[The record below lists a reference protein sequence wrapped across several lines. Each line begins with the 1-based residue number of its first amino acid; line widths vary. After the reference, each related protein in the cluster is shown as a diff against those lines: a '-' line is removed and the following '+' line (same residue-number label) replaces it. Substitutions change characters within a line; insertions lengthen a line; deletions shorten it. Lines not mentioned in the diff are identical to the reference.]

1 MNRIDRVSAIL
12 IQLQTK
18 KLVKASEIAERFG
31 ISLRTVY
38 RDIKALEEAGVPIGA
53 EAGRGY
59 YIVEG
64 YHLPPVMFTREEA
77 GSIVIAEKLV
87 DKFSDELS
95 RKHFNSATLKIK
107 SVLPM
112 REKEYLE
119 KVNNQVH
126 VLYKSFDGEFPNR
139 FLPDIQQAIAEK
151 KVIRIDYNSISKK
164 EKTENRLIEP
174 MWLCFYSFAWHVIGW
189 CRMRNNYRDFRADR
203 IINLSVLNET
213 FSPRNESPLH
223 EFMHILWKEYDLMEA
238 IIEMDKST
246 AEIFQNTKYYYGF
259 VEQKDKGNYYEMK
272 FAVNDYDYFAGWLL
286 TLGNKVNIVGPEILL
301 QKVVTITKELCTKY
315 IH

>member
-53 EAGRGY
+53 EAGKGY
-59 YIVEG
+59 YIVDG

-95 RKHFNSATLKIK
+95 RKHFNSATIKIK
-107 SVLPM
+107 SVLPS
-112 REKEYLE
+112 REKDYLE

-126 VLYKSFDGEFPNR
+126 VLHKSFDGEFPNR
-139 FLPDIQQAIAEK
+139 FIPDIQHAIAEK
-151 KVIRIDYNSISKK
+151 RVIRIDYNSISKK

-174 MWLCFYSFAWHVIGW
+174 LWLCFYSFAWHVIGW

-203 IINLSVLNET
+203 IIDLKVMDEQ
-213 FSPRNESPLH
+213 FQPRNESPIN
-223 EFMHILWKEYDLMEA
+223 EFLQVLWKEYDLMEA
-238 IIEMDKST
+238 IIEIDKAT

-259 VEQKDKGNYYEMK
+259 VEQTDKGNLYEMK
-272 FAVNDYDYFAGWLL
+272 FAVNDYDYFSGWLL
-286 TLGNKVNIVGPEILL
+286 TLGNKV
-301 QKVVTITKELCTKY
+301 KVVSPSILIDKVKARVKELSSLY
-315 IH
+315 L